1 MGAEPADEVVDLQG
15 QAAAPLADEVVDL
28 QGQAAAR
35 LADDAIVLQ
44 GDGDAGPAGDAAA
57 RQDEADDD
65 RHDRV
70 AATVALLG
78 DLDHDVARAVAHAVA
93 DKIALLVSP
102 ALLPLVADELV
113 HALDQRSLG
122 ATRAEASLIECTD
135 PGDTGATAE
144 PSPHGP
150 HT

>member
-1 MGAEPADEVVDLQG
+1 MRVSFRLENALPLGETRGNLCVARQRTEVADAEAETVAR
-15 QAAAPLADEVVDL
+15 AAAPV
-28 QGQAAAR
+28 
-35 LADDAIVLQ
+35 
-44 GDGDAGPAGDAAA
+44 P
-57 RQDEADDD
+57 
-65 RHDRV
+65 DRV

-93 DKIALLVSP
+93 DKIALLVAP

-122 ATRAEASLIECTD
+122 ATRVDAPDTDCTD

-144 PSPHGP
+144 PPPSGM
-150 HT
+150 HTSS